1 MSNSEARAGQPRRA
15 CLHAFASDLAESF
28 DLKCIIRDVSHEGC
42 TIVSSRVADLPH
54 IIHLTPQGFSRPL
67 RGKIVRREGRIA
79 AVLFVGES
87 DPAVQSAVQHMLE
100 TVADEFDDIDDGE
113 EVLLL
118 TNLQEPL
125 DYTSRLERYRSMR
138 AGKATA

>member
-1 MSNSEARAGQPRRA
+1 MTQPEPRAGQPRRA

-28 DLKCIIRDVSHEGC
+28 DLKCIIRDVSLEGC
-42 TIVSSRVADLPH
+42 TIVSSRVSDLPH

-67 RGKIVRREGRIA
+67 RGKIVRREGRV
-79 AVLFVGES
+79 AVVMFVGES
-87 DPAVQSAVQHMLE
+87 DPAVQNAVQDMLE
-100 TVADEFDDIDDGE
+100 TAAEEYEDFDDCE

-125 DYTSRLERYRSMR
+125 DYSSRLERYRSLR
-138 AGKATA
+138 ASKPAD